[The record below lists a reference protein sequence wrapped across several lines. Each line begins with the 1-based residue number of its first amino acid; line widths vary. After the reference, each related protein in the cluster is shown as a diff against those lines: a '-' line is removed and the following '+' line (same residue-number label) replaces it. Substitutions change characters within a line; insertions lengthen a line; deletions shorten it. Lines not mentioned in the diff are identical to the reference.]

1 MEITVWAYQIT
12 PGQDE
17 LLFFAETEEA
27 CRNAALEQR
36 AELKQRDP
44 DDYAQMP
51 AMALHEFT
59 LRSMTA
65 GELVAVLNGD
75 ANLIEACAVDRR
87 LVGFVDD

>member
-1 MEITVWAYQIT
+1 MEIIVWAYQIV

-44 DDYAQMP
+44 EDYAEMP

-59 LRSMTA
+59 LRPMTA

-75 ANLIEACAVDRR
+75 ANIIGACAADRR
-87 LVGFVDD
+87 LVGLIDD